1 MMSDQYQMQS
11 KKFLRRFFIDRRNN
25 YFEEYDKKNNAHTH
39 LKLILENTKPCVVGS
54 YLPFRN
60 EFPTQLLNDEFNKLN
75 FNLSLPCINKNDS
88 SMTFRNYTSDSGLA
102 PNSYGI
108 LEPSQ
113 NAEEVVPSII
123 IVPLVAFSLTGYR
136 LGYGGGYYDRYIEK
150 NLDNQNLIKIGLG
163 FSFQKYDKLPNENHD
178 QKLDWILTENYLY
191 KVK

>member
-1 MMSDQYQMQS
+1 MMSDQYQIQS
-11 KKFLRRFFIDRRNN
+11 KKFLRRFFIDRRNS

-39 LKLILENTKPCVVGS
+39 LKLISENTKPCVVGS

-60 EFPTQLLNDEFNKLN
+60 EFPTKLLNDELNKLN

-88 SMTFRNYTSDSGLA
+88 SMTFRNYTSDSSLV

-123 IVPLVAFSLTGYR
+123 IVPLVAFSLAGYR

-150 NLDNQNLIKIGLG
+150 NLDNKNLIKIGLG
-163 FSFQKYDKLPNENHD
+163 FSFQKYSKLPNENHD

>member
-1 MMSDQYQMQS
+1 MQS
-11 KKFLRRFFIDRRNN
+11 KKFLRKFFVDRRND
-25 YFEEYDKKNNAHTH
+25 YFEEYDKKNNAHIH
-39 LKLILENTKPCVVGS
+39 LKIILENTKPCVVGS

-60 EFPTQLLNDEFNKLN
+60 EFSTQLLNDELNKSN
-75 FNLSLPCINKNDS
+75 FNLSLPCINKNES
-88 SMTFRNYTSDSGLA
+88 SMIFRNYTSDSSLV

-123 IVPLVAFSLTGYR
+123 IAPLVAFSLAGYR

-150 NLDNQNLIKIGLG
+150 NLDNKNLIKIGLG